1 MTHDTPATILVA
13 EDDTTT
19 RTFLAD
25 ELTADGCEVLI
36 AETAADALRLL
47 ETKYP
52 DIAVLDVGLPDG
64 SGLEIVRSV
73 RAADGLASR
82 IDPETPLLVLSG
94 RCGDTDR
101 IRAFEAGG
109 DDFLA
114 KPFVYAELLARV
126 RSLLHRSEGR
136 RRGGRVRVGAL
147 ELDPASRTVR
157 VGGRP
162 VDLTQTEFSLL
173 RVLAA
178 APTTVHTKVE
188 LLRTVWGY
196 RSAHETRTL
205 DSHACRL
212 RAKLGV
218 GGDRY
223 VLNVWGV
230 GYRLVDDLG
239 LDGAL
244 GGQVA
249 A

>member
-1 MTHDTPATILVA
+1 MTHDTPATILVV
-13 EDDTTT
+13 EDDAAT

-25 ELTADGCEVLI
+25 ELTADGCDLVI
-36 AETAADALRLL
+36 AETAADGLRLL
-47 ETKYP
+47 ATKYP
-52 DIAVLDVGLPDG
+52 DLAVLDVGLPDG
-64 SGLEIVRSV
+64 SGLEIVRQV
-73 RAADGLASR
+73 RAADGLVSR
-82 IDPETPLLVLSG
+82 MDPETPLLLLSG

-101 IRAFEAGG
+101 VRAFEAGA

-114 KPFVYAELLARV
+114 KPFLYAELRARV
-126 RSLLHRSEGR
+126 RALLRRSEGR
-136 RRGGRVRVGAL
+136 RRGGCVRVGAL

-162 VDLTQTEFSLL
+162 VELTQTEFSLL

-178 APTTVHTKVE
+178 APTTVHTKAE
-188 LLRTVWGY
+188 LLRSIWGY
-196 RSAHETRTL
+196 RAVSETRTL

-218 GGDRY
+218 GGERY

-230 GYRLVDDLG
+230 GYRLVEDVGIGAG
-239 LDGAL
+239 LS
-244 GGQVA
+244 GQVA